1 MMSVSLEALAMA
13 GTDYAEWG
21 MDFEEWEH
29 REDLEPPP
37 PHLLADEE
45 DDVRRES
52 LAMESCLRL
61 STCHSQFLKF
71 LFSFCL
77 SFVYTEDFSILL

>member
-13 GTDYAEWG
+13 GTDYAELG

-61 STCHSQFLKF
+61 CTCHSQFLKF
-71 LFSFCL
+71 LFSFLPFICL
-77 SFVYTEDFSILL
+77 H

>member
-1 MMSVSLEALAMA
+1 MSVSLEALAMA

-45 DDVRRES
+45 DVEDDVRIGS
-52 LAMESCLRL
+52 LAVESCLRPRMPLRSPLRTCL
-61 STCHSQFLKF
+61 SQLKF

-77 SFVYTEDFSILL
+77 